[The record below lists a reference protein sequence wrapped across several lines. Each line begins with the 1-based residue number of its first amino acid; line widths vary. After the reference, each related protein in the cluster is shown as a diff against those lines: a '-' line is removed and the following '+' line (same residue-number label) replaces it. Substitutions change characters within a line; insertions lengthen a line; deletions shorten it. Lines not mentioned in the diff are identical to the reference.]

1 MTIEITTIEDVKAF
15 AKYLTNDLHLNF
27 HPTMIFRFT

>member
-1 MTIEITTIEDVKAF
+1 MKCSITTIEDVKAF
-15 AKYLTNDLHLNF
+15 AQYLANDLHLNF